1 LKRRLR
7 EREES
12 LNIWGPTVVG
22 CAELGESELAPDKFG
37 RERSNDRLERIHEEG
52 K

>member
-1 LKRRLR
+1 MERLDKLKRRLR
-7 EREES
+7 ERER

-37 RERSNDRLERIHEEG
+37 REREG
-52 K
+52 Q